1 VPPTRK
7 LAFFF
12 AAIAIAAG
20 LAGCATAPGSV
31 EEQLW
36 FDKAVGADIYDVPPD
51 LRIHGAIGYPRSD
64 VRFYPH
70 AVPVVVEGR

>member
-1 VPPTRK
+1 M
-7 LAFFF
+7 
-12 AAIAIAAG
+12 IAG

-64 VRFYPH
+64 GRLYPH
-70 AVPVVVEGR
+70 AVPVVVEER